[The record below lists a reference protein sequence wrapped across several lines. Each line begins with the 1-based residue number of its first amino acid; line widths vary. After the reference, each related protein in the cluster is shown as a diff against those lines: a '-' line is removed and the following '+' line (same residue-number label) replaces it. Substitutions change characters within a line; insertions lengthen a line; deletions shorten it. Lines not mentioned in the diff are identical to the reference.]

1 MPFNWLDIVIVICV
15 AVGLIKGLRDG
26 FVKQLVSF
34 IALVL
39 AVFFAGKIAIPLRDF
54 VLRYITGNDI
64 YIPIVSALCYIL
76 AFILIL
82 LLIILLGKLVHLAIK
97 MTPARPLDILLGGV
111 FGMFIWILSLSIL
124 FNIFSALD
132 ANATILPKTAQ
143 SKSIFYE
150 QVKKVV
156 PTVYPVL
163 KDYFHK

>member
-1 MPFNWLDIVIVICV
+1 MPLNWLDIVIIICV

-26 FVKQLVSF
+26 FVKQLMSF

-39 AVFFAGKIAIPLRDF
+39 AIFFAGKIAIPLRDF
-54 VLRYITGNDI
+54 VLRFITGNDI
-64 YIPIVSALCYIL
+64 YIPIVSAVCYIV

-82 LLIILLGKLVHLAIK
+82 LLINLLGKLVSLAIK
-97 MTPARPLDILLGGV
+97 MTPARPLDILLGGI

-124 FNIFSALD
+124 LNIFSALD
-132 ANATILPKTAQ
+132 ANATIIPKTTQ
-143 SKSIFYE
+143 TKSIFYE
-150 QVKKVV
+150 RVKKVV